1 MSNPHFSRIERGALS
16 LPRTAVTA
24 AAIVTIAGCASPLR
38 DHADKDLRQY
48 VRESTE
54 RELAEA
60 RTWPETRPLQR
71 DPRVPALD
79 IEPRIMAELATMAG
93 PDSYPSKDPRI
104 AGQVMFNV
112 NFPVATIGLQRAV
125 TTAVENNLN
134 VQFARLA
141 PAIGQ
146 AQLTAADA
154 AFDWV
159 FFGNTQWSATDQ
171 PRTSPSIGGSTV
183 GVASDQRQVIDSTV
197 GVRKPLVSGG
207 LFTVQTQFT
216 YTDVETDNLFNRPD
230 PAREAN
236 VVVQVDQPLLRN
248 FGSDVALAQVRIA
261 ANTERDEIQNLKA
274 ELITNVVE
282 TESAYWTLVRARNDV
297 LVLQRLLERGEDV
310 LAKLRARKQFDAK
323 PAQIADASSAVEA
336 RRSQLMQAQKV
347 LRDASERLKLLMND
361 PEYTVGSEV
370 LLLPA
375 DEPIDQP
382 IELSLVDSINAALA
396 NRPEVQRAILSLDN
410 TAIRLGVADNA
421 RLPLLNL
428 RALTRLNGMGDS
440 GDSAYDALEEARFV
454 DYQVGVNFE
463 IPIGNRA
470 AEANYAVRRLE
481 RQQAAIA
488 YRNTVQNIVSEV
500 KAAIRD
506 VQLNYVLIEQN
517 RAVRIAA
524 AENVRTLQV
533 EEETLGRLTPE
544 FLDLKLR
551 RQQSLAAAEQA
562 ELSALTDYN
571 ASLSRL
577 YGAVGSVLERN
588 RIRFDAPNVTPESK
602 PSDLFPDYQ
611 PENK

>member
-1 MSNPHFSRIERGALS
+1 MFQAARVVES
-16 LPRTAVTA
+16 LPRAVISA
-24 AAIVTIAGCASPLR
+24 GLLLAVAGCASPLR
-38 DHADKDLRQY
+38 DQPDKDLRRY

-54 RELAEA
+54 RELAES
-60 RTWPETRPLQR
+60 RSWPEAQPIKR

-79 IEPRIMAELATMAG
+79 IEPRIMSELATMAG
-93 PDSYPSKDPRI
+93 PDSYPDKDPRA
-104 AGQVMFNV
+104 AGEVMFAV
-112 NFPVATIGLQRAV
+112 DFPVVKIGLQRAV
-125 TTAVENNLN
+125 KTAVDYNLN
-134 VQFARLA
+134 VQVARLA
-141 PAIGQ
+141 PAISQ
-146 AQLTAADA
+146 AQLAAADA

-159 FFGNTQWSATDQ
+159 LFGTTQWSATDQ

-183 GVASDQRQVIDSTV
+183 GVAADQRQVLDATV
-197 GVRKPLVSGG
+197 GVRKTLISGG
-207 LFTVQTQFT
+207 QFTTQTQFT

-236 VVVQVDQPLLRN
+236 VVVQLDQPLLRN
-248 FGSDVALAQVRIA
+248 FGSDVTLSQVRLA
-261 ANTERDEIQNLKA
+261 ENADRDEVQNLKA

-282 TESAYWTLVRARNDV
+282 TENAYWTLVRARNDV
-297 LVLQRLLERGEDV
+297 LVLQRLLQRGEDV
-310 LAKLRARKQFDAK
+310 LGKLRARKEFDAK

-336 RRSQLMQAQKV
+336 RRSQLMQSQKV

-361 PEYTVGSEV
+361 PELTVGSEV
-370 LLLPA
+370 LILPA
-375 DEPIDQP
+375 DEPIDQA
-382 IELSLVDSINAALA
+382 IELSLVDSINSAIA

-421 RLPLLNL
+421 RLPLLNM

-440 GDSAYDALEEARFV
+440 GDSAYDTLEEGRFV
-454 DYQVGVNFE
+454 DYQVGLSFE

-506 VQLNYVLIEQN
+506 VKINYVLIEQN

-571 ASLSRL
+571 ASLARL
-577 YGAVGSVLERN
+577 YGSVGTVLERN
-588 RIRFDAPNVTPESK
+588 RIRFDAPNVTAESK

-611 PENK
+611 PEPKP